1 MPFFSKDFMSVI
13 VVQILHLLN
22 TKKLTV
28 EDEDTELTN
37 TRNPNT
43 SIKTDSRFKGVMP
56 KNSHKIIV
64 LGFYFII
71 FFY

>member
-1 MPFFSKDFMSVI
+1 MSVI

-43 SIKTDSRFKGVMP
+43 SIKTDSRLNAEMP
-56 KNSHKIIV
+56 KKIT
-64 LGFYFII
+64 
-71 FFY
+71 